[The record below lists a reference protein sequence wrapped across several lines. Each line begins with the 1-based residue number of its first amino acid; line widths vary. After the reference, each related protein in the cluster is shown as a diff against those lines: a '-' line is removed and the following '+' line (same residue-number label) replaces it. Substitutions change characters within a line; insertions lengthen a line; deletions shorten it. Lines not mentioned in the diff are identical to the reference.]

1 MALIPTLTINDT
13 TTFSDVI
20 NFSVTDELTTASPS
34 QSLTKVDVAS
44 GAVQVIFADSGSAGT
59 VFVYIKNT
67 NTSNSYSIDIQ
78 SDDANAA
85 YATLNNGEFAWIPV
99 DTNVGMQVYG
109 IGGTVTVE
117 YAYWTRG

>member
-1 MALIPTLTINDT
+1 MALVPTLTITDT
-13 TTFSDVI
+13 TTFSDEI
-20 NFSVTDELTTASPS
+20 SFSVTDELTTAAPS

-44 GAVQVIFADSGSAGT
+44 GAVQVLFADSGSDGT

-78 SDDANAA
+78 SDNANAV
-85 YATLNNGEFAWIPV
+85 YATLNNGEFAWIPI
-99 DTNVGMQVYG
+99 DANVGVQVYG

>member
-1 MALIPTLTINDT
+1 MSLIPTLTINDT

-59 VFVYIKNT
+59 VFVYIKYT

-99 DTNVGMQVYG
+99 DTNVGVQVYG